1 MQMKMLFF
9 EQFSESMSNYENGL
23 SPQNLFERIHFATLG
38 WQVPLGVAVVYAI
51 IVSIWGW
58 YNKTKVLVEEP
69 RVKAKALKKGTTIPV
84 SKTSD
89 RFSVFN
95 CLVIAHNVF
104 LTIFSLY
111 CFICIVGILVDSYM
125 NNTFH
130 EAVRRNIFIFIH
142 LRIFNLIYNHR
153 LFLFLSF

>member
-1 MQMKMLFF
+1 MKMLFF

-23 SPQNLFERIHFATLG
+23 SPQNLFERVHFATLG

-51 IVSIWGW
+51 IVSIWGR
-58 YNKTKVLVEEP
+58 YNKSKVLVVEEP
-69 RVKAKALKKGTTIPV
+69 RVKAKALKKGTI
-84 SKTSD
+84 SD

-111 CFICIVGILVDSYM
+111 CFICMVGILVDSYM

-130 EAVRRNIFIFIH
+130 EAVRKNYFTYNIQC
-142 LRIFNLIYNHR
+142 IYAL
-153 LFLFLSF
+153 LFSIVTRP